1 MTFGSFDV
9 EAEAV
14 KASSENMRQ
23 ALLGFSY
30 DDLDTQNRLTYDV
43 LNYQLRSM
51 DKSAEYLLY
60 EEPLGLVSGVQTQL
74 PVVLSEYQFY
84 DRQDVDDYLALLK
97 TTGEY
102 FDSLI
107 RFENQKAEAGLF
119 MADYAADTVIGQC
132 RAFLDMGDG
141 NYMYSS
147 FVDRI

>member
-1 MTFGSFDV
+1 M
-9 EAEAV
+9 
-14 KASSENMRQ
+14 
-23 ALLGFSY
+23 
-30 DDLDTQNRLTYDV
+30 
-43 LNYQLRSM
+43 
-51 DKSAEYLLY
+51 
-60 EEPLGLVSGVQTQL
+60 SGVQTQL

-132 RAFLDMGDG
+132 LGI
-141 NYMYSS
+141 S
-147 FVDRI
+147 